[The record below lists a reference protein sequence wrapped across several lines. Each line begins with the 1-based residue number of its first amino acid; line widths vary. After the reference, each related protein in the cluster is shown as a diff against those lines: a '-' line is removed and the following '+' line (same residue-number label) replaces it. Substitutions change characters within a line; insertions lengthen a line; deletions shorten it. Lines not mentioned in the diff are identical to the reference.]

1 MLSPRK
7 AIIHHWSNNPL
18 YENPFIKKVMSRDA
32 WFEIFRSL
40 WFSEEL
46 LEPINNKIGEEE
58 QEEEEE
64 REINVPVYW
73 HRPREDLKEAV
84 TRV

>member
-1 MLSPRK
+1 
-7 AIIHHWSNNPL
+7 
-18 YENPFIKKVMSRDA
+18 MSSKA

-46 LEPINNKIGEEE
+46 LEPENNEIGEEE
-58 QEEEEE
+58 EEEEKE
-64 REINVPVYW
+64 EEEVNVPVYH

-84 TRV
+84 TRVQWLLDSI